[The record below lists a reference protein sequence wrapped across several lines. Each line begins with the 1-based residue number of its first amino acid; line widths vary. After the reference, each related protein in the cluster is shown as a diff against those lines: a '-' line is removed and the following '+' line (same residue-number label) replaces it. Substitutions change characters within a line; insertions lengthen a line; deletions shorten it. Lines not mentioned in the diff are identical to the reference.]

1 MYFRNIVTIIAR
13 STSIASIASIAEGTT
28 MGQTKGGIISVMI
41 ADIAMMI
48 AGERTIADITV
59 EMKVAI
65 DAMEEAKISNTEKAS
80 KVRAWKKTF
89 TYSLN
94 MIKNISNEVNI
105 LYL

>member
-1 MYFRNIVTIIAR
+1 MDQ
-13 STSIASIASIAEGTT
+13 TT
-28 MGQTKGGIISVMI
+28 GGIITVMI
-41 ADIAMMI
+41 VDIAMMI

-59 EMKVAI
+59 AMKVAT

-94 MIKNISNEVNI
+94 MIKNISSEVNI